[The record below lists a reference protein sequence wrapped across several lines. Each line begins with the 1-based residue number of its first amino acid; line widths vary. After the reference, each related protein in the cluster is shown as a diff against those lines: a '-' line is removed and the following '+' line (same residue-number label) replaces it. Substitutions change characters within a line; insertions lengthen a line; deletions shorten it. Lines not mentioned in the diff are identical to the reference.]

1 MNSAHLQHT
10 SDEKYFAHDM
20 NLRYKTAQAFIF
32 AYLFCASFGAL
43 ILYIPLLAPALLLTG
58 FILCAFVAPNRLRL
72 AIIPFSIV
80 FVMAVIDSVFHYPDI
95 ETLKAYFFW
104 AMVFASFAVLHRDP
118 TFLYRCSNILL
129 LFILV
134 SLMFVSKNPANG
146 RLIISPSYNLGN
158 LANSNDLADSCGFAI
173 LFSLYALFL
182 YKQWPVKIFY
192 AFSAI
197 ACSLVL
203 LGTVS
208 RGGLIITSLCILLY
222 LLLNY
227 KNVRLIAAVVFI
239 SSLFLV
245 RYFVFSKYIS
255 HDINTYQQR
264 FEDEGP
270 RPSLLRLGAMVLI
283 DNPLVGTGINDVE
296 SNTVY
301 RNSPHNFFLALG
313 VHYGF
318 APALM
323 MLLLWIIT
331 LRNAIVLYF
340 CGDRELYGHILVLC
354 VFLFSISCISNT
366 IMLYAF
372 CALYMSKAIS
382 GKITNDYSYVYK

>member
-1 MNSAHLQHT
+1 MTSTHIEPTLQDKSYAQGLT
-10 SDEKYFAHDM
+10 
-20 NLRYKTAQAFIF
+20 LRYRVAQAFIF
-32 AYLFCASFGAL
+32 AYLFCASFGSL
-43 ILYIPLLAPALLLTG
+43 ILYIPLLAPTLLITG
-58 FILCAFVAPNRLRL
+58 FILCAFVSPHRLSL

-95 ETLKAYFFW
+95 ETLKAYSFW

-129 LFILV
+129 LFILI

-146 RLIISPSYNLGN
+146 RLIISPSYNLGSM
-158 LANSNDLADSCGFAI
+158 ANSNDLADSCGFAI
-173 LFSLYALFL
+173 LFSIYALFI
-182 YKQWPVKIFY
+182 YKQWILKIFY
-192 AFSAI
+192 TFSAI

-208 RGGLIITSLCILLY
+208 RGGLIITSLSVFIY
-222 LLLNY
+222 IILNY
-227 KNVRLIAAVVFI
+227 KNVRIIAAVIFI
-239 SSLFLV
+239 SSLFMV

-270 RPSLLRLGAMVLI
+270 RPSLLRLGAIVVI

-296 SNTVY
+296 SNTVN

-313 VHYGF
+313 VHYGL

-331 LRNAIVLYF
+331 LRYAIVIYF
-340 CGDRELYGHILVLC
+340 WGDRELYGHILVLC
-354 VFLFSISCISNT
+354 VFLFLISCISNT

-372 CALYMSKAIS
+372 CTLYMSKSIS
-382 GKITNDYSYVYK
+382 GSIIYDYAYLYT